1 MTVSYLHLPCGH
13 EPPPSVD
20 RAPFK
25 AVVVLEQPTTDAWR
39 AKVSTWLVQNG
50 CLYMMAWG
58 PDSSAWDDS
67 VDMAN
72 LEAFDFAD
80 IPDEHAV
87 MTTWHDHEPLSETF
101 WFAGRVARHSELPL
115 QETLIIHVGANEQ
128 RASMLQAFARA
139 QDATD
144 REPA

>member
-1 MTVSYLHLPCGH
+1 
-13 EPPPSVD
+13 
-20 RAPFK
+20 
-25 AVVVLEQPTTDAWR
+25 
-39 AKVSTWLVQNG
+39 
-50 CLYMMAWG
+50 MMAWG

-80 IPDEHAV
+80 IPDERFV
-87 MTTWHDHEPLSETF
+87 MTTWRDHEPLSETF
-101 WFAGRVARHSELPL
+101 RFAGRAARHSVVPL

-139 QDATD
+139 QDETD
-144 REPA
+144 SAPV